1 MLVGKYYMIRVLWHS
16 AIVFKGRY
24 AALRAP
30 DMTIYIFRIQ
40 PPAANAT
47 VVVIYPLNTLP
58 PYPVGIPV
66 VSVGD
71 QPIRL
76 TASEQSQ
83 IIGRQRTMR
92 IRGNTPEDQNSF
104 QSNGVFDLKINGRNG
119 TISFPGIVS
128 NIAANNELA
137 IIGGTGAYESASG
150 RVKIN
155 LVTSVGSKSILK

>member
-1 MLVGKYYMIRVLWHS
+1 
-16 AIVFKGRY
+16 
-24 AALRAP
+24 
-30 DMTIYIFRIQ
+30 
-40 PPAANAT
+40 
-47 VVVIYPLNTLP
+47 
-58 PYPVGIPV
+58 
-66 VSVGD
+66 
-71 QPIRL
+71 
-76 TASEQSQ
+76 
-83 IIGRQRTMR
+83 MR